1 MLMTVLG
8 LITLSSTNGCS
19 TSRALLEEMEEAP
32 ANTRVLL
39 MLYQLLVH
47 EADRLSGFWKLA
59 QVEDVITGAG
69 LVRGACVQTHALSR
83 KSNSSVATSSPTSI
97 SIGSTQFS

>member
-1 MLMTVLG
+1 MTVLG

-32 ANTRVLL
+32 PNTRVLL

-69 LVRGACVQTHALSR
+69 LVRGLCSDPCSR
-83 KSNSSVATSSPTSI
+83 KSKSSVATSIDWKYTV
-97 SIGSTQFS
+97 